1 MKVFSGSKNI
11 SIDIGARDIWLAE
24 GKATR
29 KNITLTKT
37 ARVAIPKDV
46 YFDGKI
52 LDIHL
57 LGQAIRDTL
66 KENKIRSSRARL
78 VINSSMIITREIV
91 LPKVSDEEIA
101 SILQYQIRDY
111 IPIDP
116 DDYLFQYLNLGI
128 VYEDGIE
135 RLNLLLIAVPR
146 IIVESHY
153 KLLDNVGIKPEVM
166 DFQGNAIS
174 KLLNHFDLL
183 NESLP
188 TKDKTVAA
196 ISLDYDN
203 TKINIISNGGLKVS
217 RVVSLGLSNLLDDL
231 QEESG
236 LDEGALLKEI
246 GNIDLSPLF
255 ESIDMVLQYYNTREI
270 GNSIDYILLHGV
282 CSQVEGLET
291 SFNNYFNLN
300 AVKLSS
306 LDRFR
311 TDIDLGLYSNAIG
324 GLIRMDEV

>member
-1 MKVFSGSKNI
+1 
-11 SIDIGARDIWLAE
+11 
-24 GKATR
+24 
-29 KNITLTKT
+29 
-37 ARVAIPKDV
+37 
-46 YFDGKI
+46 
-52 LDIHL
+52 
-57 LGQAIRDTL
+57 
-66 KENKIRSSRARL
+66 
-78 VINSSMIITREIV
+78 
-91 LPKVSDEEIA
+91 
-101 SILQYQIRDY
+101 
-111 IPIDP
+111 
-116 DDYLFQYLNLGI
+116 
-128 VYEDGIE
+128 
-135 RLNLLLIAVPR
+135 
-146 IIVESHY
+146 
-153 KLLDNVGIKPEVM
+153 M

-282 CSQVEGLET
+282 CL
-291 SFNNYFNLN
+291 
-300 AVKLSS
+300 
-306 LDRFR
+306 R
-311 TDIDLGLYSNAIG
+311 
-324 GLIRMDEV
+324 

>member
-1 MKVFSGSKNI
+1 LNLFGNKKNV
-11 SIDIGARDIWLAE
+11 SIDIGSRDIKIVE
-24 GKATR
+24 GKANK
-29 KNITLTKT
+29 KNIIINNT
-37 ARVAIPKDV
+37 ANVDMPKDI
-46 YFDGKI
+46 YFDGRI
-52 LDIHL
+52 LDMHQL
-57 LGQAIRDTL
+57 SNYL
-66 KENKIRSSRARL
+66 KSALKDNSISSSNATV
-78 VINSSMIITREIV
+78 VINSSNIITREIV
-91 LPKVSDEEIA
+91 LPKVSDSEID
-101 SILQYQIRDY
+101 SILHYQIQDY